1 MPDYKI
7 IMPSKPRVVLEE
19 DNKGVFEID
28 GLYPGYGHTL
38 GNSLRRIILSS
49 LPGAGVTSIKIDG
62 VSHEFQTIEGIKEDV
77 IVMILNLK
85 KVQFKM
91 ASDEPQT
98 VTISVKGPKQVLASD
113 IKTSGQV
120 EVLNG
125 DLHIAEITGKVNL
138 NIEMKIEK
146 GLGFI
151 PKEVMQKEKVDIG
164 TIAVDAI
171 FTPVRRVSYE
181 VENMRVGD
189 KTNHNRLRI
198 SIETD
203 GTMTPRQ
210 ALSDSI
216 AIMINQLKA
225 IIDFKEPEEEEKKTE
240 KKTSKKDT
248 AGSSE
253 EKASDAEKGEDF
265 TDVLKTRTDS
275 LDLSTRTL
283 NALTAANIRTL
294 GGLARKKREDLLEV
308 EGIGEKGITE
318 IKKVLNKFGL
328 NLKD

>member
-1 MPDYKI
+1 MPEYKI
-7 IMPSKPRVVLEE
+7 IMPSKPRVVEE
-19 DNKGVFEID
+19 VGNKGVFEID

-49 LPGAGVTSIKIDG
+49 LPGASVTSIKIDG
-62 VSHEFQTIEGIKEDV
+62 VSHEFQTMDGIKEDV

-85 KVQFKM
+85 KTRFKM
-91 ASDEPQT
+91 ISDEPQT
-98 VTISVKGPKQVLASD
+98 VTLSVKGPKEVLAGD
-113 IKTSGQV
+113 IKTGGQV
-120 EVLNG
+120 EILNPE
-125 DLHIAEITGKVNL
+125 LHIIEVTGKVSL
-138 NIEMKIEK
+138 NIEMRIEK

-151 PKEVMQKEKVDIG
+151 PKEIFQKEKVDVG

-171 FTPVRRVSYE
+171 FSPIRRVAYE

-203 GTMTPRQ
+203 GTLTARE
-210 ALSDSI
+210 ALSRSI
-216 AIMINQLKA
+216 IIMINQLKA
-225 IIDFKEPEEEEKKTE
+225 IVDFKEIEEVPTKTGIPTKVGKEKKDDEEEKK
-240 KKTSKKDT
+240 
-248 AGSSE
+248 GS
-253 EKASDAEKGEDF
+253 DF
-265 TDVLKTRTDS
+265 ADVLKTRTDG

-283 NALTAANIRTL
+283 NALTSANIRTL

-328 NLKD
+328 NLKE

>member
-1 MPDYKI
+1 MVEYKI
-7 IMPSKPRVVLEE
+7 IMPSKPRVVEE
-19 DNKGVFEID
+19 TGNKGVFEID

-49 LPGAGVTSIKIDG
+49 IPGASITAIKIDG
-62 VSHEFQTIEGIKEDV
+62 VSHEFETLDGIKEDV

-85 KVQFKM
+85 QVRFKM

-98 VTISVKGPKQVLASD
+98 VTLSIKGPKEVTASD
-113 IKTSGQV
+113 IKTTGQV

-125 DLHIAEITGKVNL
+125 DLHIVSVTGKVNL

-151 PKEVMQKEKVDIG
+151 QKEAYQKEKVDIG

-171 FTPVRRVSYE
+171 FTPIRRVSYE

-203 GTMTPRQ
+203 GTLTPRE
-210 ALSDSI
+210 ALSYSI
-216 AIMINQLKA
+216 ETMIYQLKA
-225 IIDFKEPEEEEKKTE
+225 IVDFKEQEEEKVE
-240 KKTSKKDT
+240 KKVSKEKVEE
-248 AGSSE
+248 AGEE
-253 EKASDAEKGEDF
+253 EKGGDVADILKNRIDTLDF
-265 TDVLKTRTDS
+265 
-275 LDLSTRTL
+275 STRTL
-283 NALTAANIRTL
+283 NALTDANIRTL

-318 IKKVLNKFGL
+318 IKKTLSKFGL
-328 NLKD
+328 SLKE

>member
-1 MPDYKI
+1 MPEYKI
-7 IMPSKPRVVLEE
+7 LIPSKPKAVLEE
-19 DNKGVFEID
+19 GNKGVFEID

-49 LPGAGVTSIKIDG
+49 LPGASVTSIKIDG
-62 VSHEFQTIEGIKEDV
+62 VSHEFQTVDGIKEDI
-77 IVMILNLK
+77 IVLILNLK
-85 KVQFKM
+85 KIRFKM
-91 ASDEPQT
+91 LTDEEQT
-98 VTISVKGPKQVLASD
+98 VSLSVKGPKEVHASD

-120 EVLNG
+120 EVLNP
-125 DLHIAEITGKVNL
+125 DLYLATVTGKIDL
-138 NIEMKIEK
+138 NIELKIEK

-151 PKEVMQKEKVDIG
+151 PKEMLQKEKVEIG

-171 FTPVRRVSYE
+171 FTPIRRVSYE

-203 GTMTPRQ
+203 GTLTPRE
-210 ALSDSI
+210 ALSQSI
-216 AIMINQLKA
+216 ITMIEQLKA
-225 IIDFKEPEEEEKKTE
+225 IVDFKENVLESKPAKVKSSEKEEIEEEISE
-240 KKTSKKDT
+240 D
-248 AGSSE
+248 E
-253 EKASDAEKGEDF
+253 EKDM
-265 TDVLKTRTDS
+265 TDVLKTRIDN
-275 LDLSTRTL
+275 LDLSTRTM
-283 NALTAANIRTL
+283 NALNGANIRTL

-318 IKKVLNKFGL
+318 IKKVLSDFGL